1 MRRFTVVL
9 LAASLAIAACGG
21 DDSALTANER
31 EWCSLADAT
40 EESAAKFD
48 RIFETGAYLNL
59 DMGAINAYAREARA
73 NYEADGM
80 SPDEA
85 VKATSDEL
93 LENED
98 YIAACKLAYSDDQEQ
113 NSSD

>member
-1 MRRFTVVL
+1 MRRFSAAL
-9 LAASLAIAACGG
+9 LAVSLAFAACGG
-21 DDSALTANER
+21 DDSALTADER
-31 EWCSLADAT
+31 EWCRLADAT

-48 RIFETGAYLNL
+48 LIFETGAYLNL

-73 NYEADGM
+73 TYEAEGM

-85 VKATSDEL
+85 VKAVSDEL

-98 YIAACKLAYSDDQEQ
+98 YIEACKLAYSDYQELD
-113 NSSD
+113 SSG